1 MISFDELEELFANLA
16 NSDCYP
22 LQLRAEILWA
32 LDIASI
38 YLGDEAKVAL
48 ELGSWTGGN
57 LVLLSKLLRDDGV
70 VIGVEPGLN
79 VPLMVDKVAEMVL
92 PVRLVHVPHKSRT
105 PQALTSV
112 ADALQEAGRGIDVLF
127 IDASHRYENVSQD
140 YQEYSPLVSTPGVI
154 MFHDIVG
161 NSGSSIFWNELR
173 QDRVYD
179 AKVAPLDDEYRRAV
193 RRSGQTREHPSPG
206 IGILYK

>member
-1 MISFDELEELFANLA
+1 MIDFDELEELFAYLA
-16 NSDCYP
+16 DSDCYL

-32 LDIASI
+32 LGMASE
-38 YLGDEAKVAL
+38 YLGGEAKVAL

-79 VPLMVDKVAEMVL
+79 VPLMVDEVAEMIS
-92 PVRLVHVPHKSRT
+92 PVQLVHVPHMSCT
-105 PQALTSV
+105 PQALVLV
-112 ADALQEAGRGIDVLF
+112 ADALQEAGSGIDVLF
-127 IDASHRYENVSQD
+127 IDASHSYENVSRD
-140 YQEYSPLVSTPGVI
+140 YREYSPLVSTPGVI

-161 NSGSSIFWNELR
+161 NSGSSILWNELR
-173 QDRVYD
+173 QDRAYD
-179 AKVAPLDDEYRRAV
+179 AKVAFLDDEYRRAV

>member
-1 MISFDELEELFANLA
+1 MINSDELEELFAYLA
-16 NSDCYP
+16 DSDCYL

-32 LDIASI
+32 LGIASE
-38 YLGDEAKVAL
+38 YLGDAVGVAL

-79 VPLMVDKVAEMVL
+79 VPLMVDKVAEMIS
-92 PVRLVHVPHKSRT
+92 PVQLVHVPYKSCT
-105 PQALTSV
+105 PPALVMV
-112 ADALQEAGRGIDVLF
+112 ADTLQKAGRGIDVLF
-127 IDASHRYENVSQD
+127 IDASHLYENVSRD
-140 YQEYSPLVSTPGVI
+140 YQVYSPFVSTPGVI

-161 NSGSSIFWNELR
+161 NSGSSQLWNELR
-173 QDRVYD
+173 QDRAYD
-179 AKVAPLDDEYRRAV
+179 AKVAFLDDEYRRAV
-193 RRSGQTREHPSPG
+193 RRSGQTREHPAPG